1 MIKDLLKTMLEI
13 DHDTNLKP
21 SEKILLSSL
30 ILYHSHSDGY
40 SYPNYEHLMI
50 TLSTKRKATVFDNLK
65 ALEDKK
71 YITIK
76 KTKGN
81 KNLYFIHKYLF
92 YVGEEKKQPPTEKP
106 VDSNGKKPLENQ
118 IHVDEVIQE
127 NREDSKVIEIK
138 KYTGFN
144 TDQAKELLQD
154 SGNDTAK
161 VIKAFDHI
169 RLKKNVGNEFKY
181 TKWAIKN
188 QTKIEIEYKPNVIED
203 KRSVSKFNNF
213 EPREYNYEALEKR
226 LLGWEDQDEDQEPK
240 SLAEYMINSK

>member
-50 TLSTKRKATVFDNLK
+50 TLSTNRKATVFDNLK
-65 ALEDKK
+65 ALEEKK

-76 KTKGN
+76 KGKAN

-92 YVGEEKKQPPTEKP
+92 YVGEEEKQQFKPTEQPRKLP
-106 VDSNGKKPLENQ
+106 VDSDGKKPLENQ
-118 IHVDEVIQE
+118 IHVDEIIE
-127 NREDSKVIEIK
+127 KDDPKVIEII

-144 TDQAKELLQD
+144 KDQSNELLKD
-154 SGNDTAK
+154 SKNDPAK
-161 VIKAFDHI
+161 VIKAFDFT
-169 RLKKNVGNEFKY
+169 KKSKNVKDEFYY

-188 QTKIEIEYKPNVIED
+188 PGKIEIEYKLINEEKI
-203 KRSVSKFNNF
+203 VSKFNNF
-213 EPREYNYEALEKR
+213 EARKYNYNSLERK
-226 LLGWEDQDEDQEPK
+226 LLGWDNEGSTNLSD
-240 SLAEYMINSK
+240 YMINE